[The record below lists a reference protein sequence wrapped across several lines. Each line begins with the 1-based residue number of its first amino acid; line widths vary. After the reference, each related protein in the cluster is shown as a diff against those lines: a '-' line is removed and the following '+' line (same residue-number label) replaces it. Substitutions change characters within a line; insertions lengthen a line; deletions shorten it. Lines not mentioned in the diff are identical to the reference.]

1 MMSNLYYSI
10 YNTIGVMLLLVN
22 RISRLGVS
30 SSDLCIMYVMYVYSN
45 KLWIDIFDISVYD
58 IALRYLILHFLFNVI
73 YFLSHLIKTID
84 VTYFA

>member
-45 KLWIDIFDISVYD
+45 KL
-58 IALRYLILHFLFNVI
+58 
-73 YFLSHLIKTID
+73 
-84 VTYFA
+84 